1 VQYKDWQHVRHLLAV
16 RLDDIGDVVML
27 GPALRTL
34 KVALPKVQITL
45 LASPEGAQVAPLL
58 PWVDEVL
65 VHEAVW
71 QSRAA
76 PEDVPIDVEAQ
87 VDVIEA
93 IEGRQVDAAFIF
105 TATGHSP
112 YPAAYLAYLSGVGIR
127 IGQSKE
133 WGGGLL
139 THWIEPLPDKVHQVD
154 RNLFLLEQSGL
165 PVAGRQL
172 ELRVPESA
180 RTTARNLLRRLR
192 VPQGE
197 PFVVIAPGARRP
209 THRYPARR
217 YAELCRHL
225 NDRLGMPIVVV
236 GDRADVPLG
245 GEIVAGAPTG
255 QVASI
260 AGQTSVAELAAVIE
274 QAELVITNN
283 SASMHVAD
291 AFRRPTVVLF
301 AGTELEAQYRPRGAP
316 AKVLRQPTRCAP
328 CHSAT
333 CRYNLEC
340 LDIPPAAVADE
351 ASGLL
356 EVAAQQRQP
365 TGLLTLPPSPPPSA
379 GEIA

>member
-1 VQYKDWQHVRHLLAV
+1 VQYRDWQHVRHILAV
-16 RLDDIGDVVML
+16 RLDGAGDVIML

-34 KVALPKVQITL
+34 KGALPRAQISL
-45 LASPEGAQVAPLL
+45 LASPAGAQVAPLL

-71 QSRAA
+71 QSSASA
-76 PEDVPIDVEAQ
+76 EDVPIDVEAQ

-93 IEGRQVDAAFIF
+93 IEARQVDAAFVF
-105 TATGHSP
+105 TATGQSP
-112 YPAAYLAYLSGVGIR
+112 WPAAYLTYLSGVGIR
-127 IGQSKE
+127 VGQSKE
-133 WGGGLL
+133 FGGALL
-139 THWIEPLPDKVHQVD
+139 THWVEPLPDKVHQVD

-172 ELRVPESA
+172 ELKVPESA

-197 PFVVIAPGARRP
+197 PFVVLAPGARRP

-217 YAELCRHL
+217 WAELCRQLHE
-225 NDRLGMPIVVV
+225 RLAMPMVVV
-236 GDRADVPLG
+236 GDRGDLALAA
-245 GEIVAGAPTG
+245 EIVDGAPAG

-260 AGQTSVAELAAVIE
+260 AGQTSLAELAAVIE
-274 QAELVITNN
+274 QAELVVTNH
-283 SASMHVAD
+283 AAPMHVAD
-291 AFRRPTVVLF
+291 AFRRPLVVLF
-301 AGTELEAQYRPRGAP
+301 AGTEPESQWRPRGAP

-328 CHSAT
+328 CHSAI

-340 LDIPPAAVADE
+340 LDIPAAAVADE
-351 ASGLL
+351 AAELL
-356 EVAAQQRQP
+356 EQAAGQP
-365 TGLLTLPPSPPPSA
+365 NRTGLLTLPPAEPPA

>member
-1 VQYKDWQHVRHLLAV
+1 VQFGDWQHVRHILVV
-16 RLDDIGDVVML
+16 RLDDVSDVVML
-27 GPALRTL
+27 GPAVRTL
-34 KVALPKVQITL
+34 KGALPKAQITL
-45 LASPEGAQVAPLL
+45 LASPNGAQVAPLL
-58 PWVDEVL
+58 PWVDDLL

-71 QSRAA
+71 LSRAA

-93 IEGRQVDAAFIF
+93 IDARQVDAAFIF

-112 YPAAYLAYLSGVGIR
+112 WPAAYLAYLSGVGIR

-133 WGGGLL
+133 FGGGLL
-139 THWIEPLPDKVHQVD
+139 THWVEPLPDKVHQVD

-172 ELRVPESA
+172 ELKVPDSA
-180 RTTARNLLRRLR
+180 RSTARNLLRRLR
-192 VPQGE
+192 VPPGE
-197 PFVVIAPGARRP
+197 PFVVMAPGARVP

-225 NDRLGMPIVVV
+225 DERLGMPIVVV
-236 GDRADVPLG
+236 GDRADVPLCD
-245 GEIVAGAPTG
+245 EIVAGAPST
-255 QVASI
+255 QAASI

-274 QAELVITNN
+274 LAELVVTNN
-283 SASMHVAD
+283 AAPMHIAD
-291 AFRRPTVVLF
+291 ALRRPTVVLF
-301 AGTELEAQYRPRGAP
+301 AGTEPEARWRPRATA

-328 CHSAT
+328 CFSAT

-340 LDIPPAAVADE
+340 LDIPAAVVADE
-351 ASGLL
+351 ASALL
-356 EVAAQQRQP
+356 EVAAGQRRP
-365 TGLLTLPPSPPPSA
+365 TGLLTFPPSPPPST